1 MMATASTNAKAPC
14 SLFRSKIAEHF
25 KMLLLSSIYG
35 IVDQNK
41 VPSKYSSFLF
51 RLLIATNI
59 LFVSRRFVF
68 SWGLSIN
75 VFHDNFKGWQN
86 WIRMTIV

>member
-1 MMATASTNAKAPC
+1 MMATASTNIKAPC
-14 SLFRSKIAEHF
+14 SLFRSNIAEHY
-25 KMLLLSSIYG
+25 KMLHLGSIYS

-51 RLLIATNI
+51 RLQIVTNI

-68 SWGLSIN
+68 SWGLSIS
-75 VFHDNFKGWQN
+75 VYLDNFKGWQN
-86 WIRMTIV
+86 WIWMTIV

>member
-14 SLFRSKIAEHF
+14 SLFRSKIAEYY
-25 KMLLLSSIYG
+25 KMLHLGSIYS
-35 IVDQNK
+35 ILDQNK

-68 SWGLSIN
+68 SWGLLIN
-75 VFHDNFKGWQN
+75 IFLDNFKGWQY